1 MYINCISIHFHFLC
15 ITISISFAALFDT
28 TMLQKK
34 IDKLTNFSS
43 SYVEILVHVFD
54 IIQRY
59 VSVKNVI
66 LKIFFVF
73 VNFRKYLDLAEVY
86 DLEFVFDYKGDYS
99 RLKKI
104 IQVVVT
110 VVQQFRAKKQY
121 PLNVSLEMR
130 FMTSR

>member
-1 MYINCISIHFHFLC
+1 MG
-15 ITISISFAALFDT
+15 
-28 TMLQKK
+28 
-34 IDKLTNFSS
+34 
-43 SYVEILVHVFD
+43 ILVHVFD